1 MHFFF
6 VDGNAGPPNYS
17 LAQVNQ
23 KQNVVVRVTSLS
35 PPRFF
40 TKKKK
45 QTKAFQGLA
54 VLKLSLQQVFCSD
67 QCNLFFF
74 LFLFTGV
81 SRQVE
86 LYKLVSKADCGK
98 EKKRYMNLQHRVQQ
112 V

>member
-1 MHFFF
+1 MNILSELFLKVLQSRKHGLKLCIFF
-6 VDGNAGPPNYS
+6 
-17 LAQVNQ
+17 LLQ
-23 KQNVVVRVTSLS
+23 
-35 PPRFF
+35 
-40 TKKKK
+40 KKKK

-98 EKKRYMNLQHRVQQ
+98 EKKGI
-112 V
+112 

>member
-1 MHFFF
+1 MSGNYVFFF

-45 QTKAFQGLA
+45 TNKSF
-54 VLKLSLQQVFCSD
+54 
-67 QCNLFFF
+67 
-74 LFLFTGV
+74 
-81 SRQVE
+81 SRFGRIE
-86 LYKLVSKADCGK
+86 IESATSIL
-98 EKKRYMNLQHRVQQ
+98 
-112 V
+112 